1 MVQGLLLL
9 FLFYPLLRLV
19 GIDYCRQDYRLITIK
34 DRGEEYKEI
43 GWCSIIN
50 RDKIYVSQV
59 GCLGS
64 SDWMAR
70 VIRLDEPSRPLGW
83 LPSSALETASFSFF
97 YDFITY
103 IFVRL
108 IVHFSPCFP
117 TSFSPLSYVL
127 HPLHISSSR
136 GGQTSFVH
144 LSP

>member
-19 GIDYCRQDYRLITIK
+19 GIDYGRQDYRLITIK

-43 GWCSIIN
+43 GWCSNIN

-83 LPSSALETASFSFF
+83 LPSSDFRDCFFLLLLWFYYIYLCSSYSTFFTLFS
-97 YDFITY
+97 
-103 IFVRL
+103 
-108 IVHFSPCFP
+108 HFLLSSLLCPSP
-117 TSFSPLSYVL
+117 SA
-127 HPLHISSSR
+127 HII
-136 GGQTSFVH
+136 
-144 LSP
+144 